1 MGPIIHTINTMRI
14 VEDTQ
19 FKLGQVPIE
28 EITFHPKD
36 RDDIP
41 AVLKGLQ
48 HLYCDPTARQKIFE
62 ILEKQLLPNIDL
74 QRSRPGMALWRVF
87 VGELYC

>member
-1 MGPIIHTINTMRI
+1 MRI

-19 FKLGQVPIE
+19 FKLGQVPVE
-28 EITFHPKD
+28 EITFHPKG

-41 AVLKGLQ
+41 AALKGLQ
-48 HLYCDPTARQKIFE
+48 HLYCDATDQQKVFE

-74 QRSRPGMALWRVF
+74 QRGRPGMALWRVF
-87 VGELYC
+87 VLGY